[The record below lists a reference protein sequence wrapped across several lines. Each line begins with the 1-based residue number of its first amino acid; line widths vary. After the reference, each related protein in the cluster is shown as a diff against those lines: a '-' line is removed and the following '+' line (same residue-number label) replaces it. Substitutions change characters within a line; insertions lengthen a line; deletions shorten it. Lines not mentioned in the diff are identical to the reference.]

1 MEGNHSTGPHM
12 ENSAQKAFIIHLNVT
27 DGKIIFEALAELPF
41 KYVYDLIGKLNFQA
55 NHNNAD
61 DGDAM
66 ARLQHTLIMQEIG
79 LIIKAL
85 GGLPFNRVHRL
96 VEKLS
101 AQIQEQLNN

>member
-1 MEGNHSTGPHM
+1 M
-12 ENSAQKAFIIHLNVT
+12 ENSAQKAFVIRLNVN

-55 NHNNAD
+55 NHNKTD
-61 DGDAM
+61 DGDGIT
-66 ARLQHTLIMQEIG
+66 RLRHTLIMQELG

-96 VEKLS
+96 VDKLS